1 MFFNEKFDF
10 TEAAFAQQERY
21 TCS

>member
-10 TEAAFAQQERY
+10 TEAAFTQQERY